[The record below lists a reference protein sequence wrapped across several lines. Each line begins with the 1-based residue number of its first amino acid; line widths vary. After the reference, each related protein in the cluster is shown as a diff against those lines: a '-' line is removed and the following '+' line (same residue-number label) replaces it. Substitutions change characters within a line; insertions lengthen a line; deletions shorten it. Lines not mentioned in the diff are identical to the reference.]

1 MADYVILT
9 DSSTDLTKDLRER
22 FGIDIISWCHLLKFQ
37 RAGRLSLTKSGRDR
51 LPLLIWEK
59 VEPAIQ

>member
-22 FGIDIISWCHLLKFQ
+22 FGID
-37 RAGRLSLTKSGRDR
+37 DY
-51 LPLLIWEK
+51 LPGS
-59 VEPAIQ
+59 

>member
-22 FGIDIISWCHLLKFQ
+22 FGIDDYLPGNINFPDGHTEDSSL
-37 RAGRLSLTKSGRDR
+37 GRLA
-51 LPLLIWEK
+51 
-59 VEPAIQ
+59 AIFGIKI